1 MSNLHYPQ
9 FCALARAAELIGE
22 RWTLLI
28 IRELLLGPKRFGDL
42 LDHLDGISPT
52 LLTAR
57 LAALIDSR
65 VVRRITLPRPVNA
78 QLYDLTDMGREI
90 QPAIRELIRWGGHF
104 LFPPVPGDAFEPD
117 WVLLGLDAIARRE
130 PVADVMIGLVV
141 IHGKKSADFTIAGS
155 RSGTTIQKGGDECK
169 GTLEAPFDAVLQI
182 VGMSVSLEDA
192 IAAKRAKVTGSLALV
207 RKLPQLFDLAERRG
221 RATAAK

>member
-42 LDHLDGISPT
+42 QDHLDGMSPT

-57 LAALIDSR
+57 LAALIDSK
-65 VVRRITLPRPVNA
+65 VVRKITMPRPVNA
-78 QLYDLTDMGREI
+78 QLYELTDIGREI

-130 PVADVMIGLVV
+130 PVPEISVGLVV
-141 IHGKKSADFTIAGS
+141 THGRKSADFTIAGS
-155 RSGTTIQKGGDECK
+155 RSGTTIQKGGIDCK

-192 IAAKRAKVTGSLALV
+192 MTAKRAKVTGSLTLV

-221 RATAAK
+221 RTIAAK